1 VSRPLRGCSTSAFET
16 DAWSVNPGRGMS
28 EAILSTLVEAK
39 VRQLTTDASE
49 IFRLI
54 RSF

>member
-1 VSRPLRGCSTSAFET
+1 
-16 DAWSVNPGRGMS
+16 MS
-28 EAILSTLVEAK
+28 GAILGTLVEAK
-39 VRQLTTDASE
+39 VRQLTTDAASE